1 MLSLLSHIISAVILV
16 AAFFA
21 VRYYKKRTTY
31 FRTLVHRLPFP
42 VKVWDFALSPPQIV
56 HRTMPMGFK
65 VSELRVKL
73 LQRCLDTGTSL
84 EVEHNQNDESWRV
97 YIVPLNHGT
106 KLIAEVFVNI
116 TETKQALAHMA
127 EAKRDMEQF
136 AYAASHD
143 LQEPLRM
150 VGSYVSALFE
160 DYGDRLQ
167 DFEALKMK
175 EFIVGGVGRMQ
186 ALIRDLLRF
195 SRAGR
200 DINMGVVPLSDPI
213 VDAMINL
220 RQRLEEENA
229 FIHFEDKLPHVRGDR
244 GMLVAVFQNL
254 ISNAIKFRKAT
265 VSPEIHIETCQTGP
279 FVHVSVTDN
288 GIGIEPRHQDKLF
301 EVFSRL
307 YSQDEYGGTG
317 IGLALV
323 RRIVTAHGGTVTVES
338 EGQGAGT
345 TIHLTLLAA

>member
-1 MLSLLSHIISAVILV
+1 VTSVYIHILSAVLLVV
-16 AAFFA
+16 AAWRI
-21 VRYYKKRTTY
+21 RYYRRRTHY
-31 FRTLVHRLPFP
+31 FRTLVERLPFP
-42 VKVWDFALSPPQIV
+42 VKVWDFSESPPQIV
-56 HRTMPMGFK
+56 HRTMPLGI
-65 VSELRVKL
+65 VVTPERLIRLRNCV
-73 LQRCLDTGTSL
+73 DTGTG
-84 EVEHNQNDESWRV
+84 VETEHTHRGQTWRV
-97 YIVPLNHGT
+97 YVVPLNHGT
-106 KLIAEVFVNI
+106 RLVAEVFVEI

-150 VGSYVSALFE
+150 IGSYVSALFE

-167 DFEALKMK
+167 DLEALKMK
-175 EFIVGGVGRMQ
+175 EFITGGVRRMR
-186 ALIRDLLRF
+186 ALISDLLRF

-200 DINMGVVPLSDPI
+200 DINMAVVPLTDPI
-213 VDAMINL
+213 IDAMTNL

-229 FIHFEDKLPHVRGDR
+229 LVYFHELPNVRGDH
-244 GMLVAVFQNL
+244 GMLVVVFQNL
-254 ISNAIKFRKAT
+254 LSNAIKFRRAT
-265 VSPEIHIETCQTGP
+265 HTPEIHIDAARSGP
-279 FVHVSVTDN
+279 YVRIAITDN

-307 YSQDEYGGTG
+307 YSQEEYDGTG

-338 EGQGAGT
+338 EGQNKGT